1 VWRRRLVAHSV
12 CFWYFK
18 KCDEGVAFTLQRRGV
33 TATPDDDL
41 TMSPAFLIIAIVT
54 LFAAAA
60 AMSLRNLVHC
70 ALSLVVALAGLA
82 ALYLQLDAQFVGFA
96 QILVYVGAVA
106 ILIVF
111 AVLLTRSDATPNQA
125 ILAPSWIVG
134 IAVSAGVFAT
144 LGWAALNSPGL
155 PKQMPPAP
163 EATVKNIGDLL
174 MTRYVLPLEVIGL
187 LLTAALIGAVI
198 IAMKEETPKSGSSRR
213 ESAPSEKLER
223 TDPALRDCYEAKKGG
238 GV

>member
-1 VWRRRLVAHSV
+1 
-12 CFWYFK
+12 
-18 KCDEGVAFTLQRRGV
+18 
-33 TATPDDDL
+33 
-41 TMSPAFLIIAIVT
+41 MSPAFIIIAIVT

-82 ALYLQLDAQFVGFA
+82 AIYLSLGAQFVGFA

-125 ILAPSWIVG
+125 ILAPGWFIGIV
-134 IAVSAGVFAT
+134 VSAVVFAT
-144 LGWAALNSPGL
+144 LGWCVLHSSGL
-155 PKQMPPAP
+155 PKEMPAP
-163 EATVKNIGDLL
+163 PVATVKNIGDAL
-174 MTRYVLPLEVIGL
+174 MTRFVLPLEVIGL

-198 IAMKEETPKSGSSRR
+198 IAMKEESPKSGSSRGDEAQIKIGNR
-213 ESAPSEKLER
+213 KSEIGNI
-223 TDPALRDCYEAKKGG
+223 TGG
-238 GV
+238 AS